1 MAALA
6 LLCAC
11 PGPTPAGDAGTD
23 AGPEV
28 TEIRVAGTVL
38 LFPAAAPLL
47 VDAGLAFSTE
57 GLTLRV
63 EEPLKVALKDP
74 AGVFGAVTLG
84 ADGAFSV
91 SNVPTALVNLGLA
104 AGVRDLQDAGRV
116 VPSATTL
123 YDVALT
129 LEKPRADLLGT
140 TGYAV
145 PTRFHDALTAA
156 ITPTRIQALT
166 ASHGRK
172 GTLLE
177 AGFILGRVVD
187 ANGASVAGVT
197 ITPTQATLQPAFFY
211 PTADLASTG
220 PSTSSNGLFVY
231 VHNGGDVLTFR
242 FTVANRPE
250 YRQRNASAAKEACL
264 VVTVAP

>member
-1 MAALA
+1 MAAL
-6 LLCAC
+6 LVLCAC
-11 PGPTPAGDAGTD
+11 PGPTPSGDAGTD
-23 AGPEV
+23 AGAEV
-28 TEIRVAGTVL
+28 TEIRVAGTVT

-47 VDAGLAFSTE
+47 ADAGVTFSPE

-63 EEPLKVALKDP
+63 EEPLKVALNDP
-74 AGVFGAVTLG
+74 SGVFGTVTLG

-91 SNVPTALVNLGLA
+91 AKVPTDLVNLGIA
-104 AGVRDLQDAGRV
+104 AGVRDTQDGGRV

-123 YDVALT
+123 YDVALAM
-129 LEKPRADLLGT
+129 EKPRGDLLGT

-156 ITPTRIQALT
+156 ITPARIKQLT
-166 ASHGRK
+166 ASNGMK

-187 ANGASVAGVT
+187 ANGAPLAGVT

-211 PTADLASTG
+211 PTADLTSTG
-220 PSTSSNGLFVY
+220 AATSSNGLFVY

-242 FTVANRPE
+242 FSVANRPE
-250 YRQRNASAAKEACL
+250 YKQRNAGATKEACL

>member
-1 MAALA
+1 M
-6 LLCAC
+6 
-11 PGPTPAGDAGTD
+11 
-23 AGPEV
+23 
-28 TEIRVAGTVL
+28 
-38 LFPAAAPLL
+38 
-47 VDAGLAFSTE
+47 
-57 GLTLRV
+57 
-63 EEPLKVALKDP
+63 
-74 AGVFGAVTLG
+74 TLG
-84 ADGAFSV
+84 ADGVFSV
-91 SNVPTALVNLGLA
+91 SNVPTDLVNLGIA
-104 AGVRDLQDAGRV
+104 AGVRDAQDGGRV

-123 YDVALT
+123 YDVALAM
-129 LEKPRADLLGT
+129 EKPRGDLLGT

-156 ITPTRIQALT
+156 ITPARIKTLT
-166 ASHGRK
+166 AANGMK

-187 ANGASVAGVT
+187 ANGAPVAGVT

-220 PSTSSNGLFVY
+220 ASTSSNGLFVY

-242 FTVANRPE
+242 FSVANRPE
-250 YRQRNASAAKEACL
+250 YKQRNAGATKEACL